1 MLQQVQDLF
10 LLKSSTADIK
20 KKVPPST
27 NGNGQNGGKGH
38 HRRRVRHQIRHGLRR
53 AAAHALVGAMLVREK
68 GFTLADAADWAN
80 SNPTYIVAML
90 TILDSGDEVMLDRVI
105 TDRAGVLEAAA
116 QVKGLA
122 KLLAAFKVATTE
134 NKAAFRKTIGDDA
147 LFDELFGSV
156 AAPAANP
163 VEIGAM
169 SITVE
174 DLGPAE

>member
-1 MLQQVQDLF
+1 MLQRLQDL
-10 LLKSSTADIK
+10 LKTSTTEF
-20 KKVPPST
+20 KKVPPPT
-27 NGNGQNGGKGH
+27 NGNEQAHNGGTGY

-105 TDRAGVLEAAA
+105 IDRVGVLAAAA
-116 QVKGLA
+116 QVKGLT